1 MVVRL
6 VLAAAIASLGASTI
20 AAQATQTRAVSR
32 TPMLASVDTSTLR
45 GLRYRMVGPPRGGR
59 VTAVA
64 GVTSQP
70 QTFYM
75 AAASGGVFKTTNG
88 GRTWLPVTDGQM
100 PVASVGAITV
110 SESDPNHI
118 TIIRTC

>member
-1 MVVRL
+1 MIARL
-6 VLAAAIASLGASTI
+6 VLAAALGTLGAGTI
-20 AAQATQTRAVSR
+20 DAQPRAAVRPAALS
-32 TPMLASVDTSTLR
+32 SVDTSVLR

-64 GVTSQP
+64 GVPSQP
-70 QTFYM
+70 QTFYR

-88 GRTWLPVTDGQM
+88 GQTWLPITDGQM

-110 SESDPNHI
+110 ADSDPNV
-118 TIIRTC
+118 